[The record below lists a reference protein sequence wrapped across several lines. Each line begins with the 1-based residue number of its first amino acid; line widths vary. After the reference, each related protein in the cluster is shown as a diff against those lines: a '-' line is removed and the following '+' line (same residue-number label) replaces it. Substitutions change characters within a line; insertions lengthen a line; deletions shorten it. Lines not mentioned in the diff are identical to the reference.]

1 MIRDD
6 HHLVGIHI
14 DNRQEQAIAV
24 QKLLT
29 EFGTSI
35 KTRLG
40 LHEAGAGNGLIILEM
55 ADDDVVSDLVG
66 KLNTLGG
73 VESQR
78 MTFSH

>member
-14 DNRQEQAIAV
+14 DNRVEQALTV

-29 EFGTSI
+29 EFGNSI

-40 LHEAGAGNGLIILEM
+40 LHETGAGNGLIILEM
-55 ADDDVVSDLVG
+55 CDDANAS
-66 KLNTLGG
+66 KLIQQLNGLPG